1 MQLSNSVNYTLI
13 SRIQGKKGAEMIR
26 RIIVGIDGSDY
37 SRTAITIACLRAE
50 LTNATIVGV
59 GVIDLPG
66 ISKQEA
72 GAGAGA
78 SYYAHK
84 TEELKIKDARE
95 KMAGFISDFVA
106 DCEDHGVKYE
116 VSSHEGVP
124 FEEIVKEANFA
135 DLIYIGTKTYFH
147 FETSSKPGETVM
159 RILKY
164 ATCPVV
170 AVPKNI
176 SFPSNVIVAL
186 DESKAAARG
195 LREFVDL
202 YEDKDIFSDLDF
214 YLVSA
219 GDPHELASLHEG
231 ALTYL
236 ATHGLTAESIIR
248 PGKPSQVIL
257 EEAKKRMPSAI
268 VLGAYGN
275 KGISQLFYGSTA
287 KKIVED
293 DSVPVL
299 VTH

>member
-1 MQLSNSVNYTLI
+1 
-13 SRIQGKKGAEMIR
+13 MIR

-37 SRTAITIACLRAE
+37 SRTAITIACLRAKM
-50 LTNATIVGV
+50 TGATIVGV

-66 ISKQEA
+66 ISRQEA
-72 GAGAGA
+72 GAGVGA
-78 SYYAHK
+78 SHFARKAEK
-84 TEELKIKDARE
+84 TKIKDARE
-95 KMAGFISDFVA
+95 KMAGFISDFIA
-106 DCEDHGVKYE
+106 DCEDHDAKYE

-135 DLIYIGTKTYFH
+135 DLIYIGTKTFFH
-147 FETSSKPGETVM
+147 FETSSKPGETAM

-170 AVPKNI
+170 AVPKDI
-176 SFPSNVIVAL
+176 SFPSSVIVAL

-219 GDPHELASLHEG
+219 GDPDELAPLHKD

-236 ATHGLTAESIIR
+236 ANHGLTAESIIR

-268 VLGAYGN
+268 VLGAYGD
-275 KGISQLFYGSTA
+275 KGISQFFYGSTA